1 VDCYYPVSSEAFFI
15 IVGVKNVIAFGFSYG
30 AIPWIMAWGF
40 KRAIGCVAGITFGI
54 MLFGL
59 PLYLWKE
66 VEICGSQM
74 ETHHVVMGIKDS
86 VLYISHILVPTTSN
100 EQSSLTR
107 ISRLDGQKGVGR

>member
-59 PLYLWKE
+59 PLYLFGKKLRFAAAKWKL
-66 VEICGSQM
+66 IM
-74 ETHHVVMGIKDS
+74 W
-86 VLYISHILVPTTSN
+86 
-100 EQSSLTR
+100 
-107 ISRLDGQKGVGR
+107 

>member
-1 VDCYYPVSSEAFFI
+1 MDNGLGIQEGDWVCCRYYIWDYAVRAPIVSF
-15 IVGVKNVIAFGFSYG
+15 
-30 AIPWIMAWGF
+30 
-40 KRAIGCVAGITFGI
+40 
-54 MLFGL
+54 
-59 PLYLWKE
+59 WKE